1 MRASGLIG
9 SACLVILV
17 CPLLRARAQESAQD
31 YCSQAQRHL
40 AEGKYLQARE
50 AAVQALRLEPHSAE
64 AENLAGTA
72 AFALGDLP
80 AAESHLRRALELQP
94 GLVASHRALA
104 ATYLGEK
111 KVKDARREFLAVL
124 TLEPRDFLSL
134 YSLGRTFLLDDQ
146 PAEALKQFERASQVK
161 PHDATL
167 LAGKLEAHLRLNQQ
181 AEAQAVLADLDV
193 QLNQGDARREHIAAL
208 LVSLGAYPLAAHE
221 FELLHKAQPDSY
233 QVSYNLALAYHRAGR
248 EEDAATELHRLLA
261 TREYAELEDL
271 LGEVELSR
279 GKASEALAAYGRAAE
294 LEPRNEDYRY
304 DYAQALVHQWVL
316 NQALQA
322 FTEATKDFPRCVRMR
337 LGWGASYYLAGK
349 YPEAAQT
356 LLKAAEIAPDRPEVY
371 YLLGRDYDAA
381 GPLQGAIEQEFSR
394 YLSAKPQDAW
404 AEYFYGRILSVSSSN
419 ASPERLRDAEEHLEK
434 AVAINGNLAEAHMEL
449 GDVFER
455 LGQLG
460 TARKEL
466 ERAVQLDPH
475 SSATFYKLAQ
485 LYRKLGEMG
494 KAEQAAQRFQQ
505 LKTRQRADLD
515 REQIQSFLERAKQNK

>member
-1 MRASGLIG
+1 MRVSALIG
-9 SACLVILV
+9 AMCMVMLV
-17 CPLLRARAQESAQD
+17 CPSWRARAQESPQD
-31 YCSQAQRHL
+31 YRTQAQKLL
-40 AEGKYLQARE
+40 AEGNYHQARQAAE
-50 AAVQALRLEPHSAE
+50 AALRLEPHSAE

-94 GLVASHRALA
+94 DLVASHRALA

-111 KVKDARREFLAVL
+111 KVKDARFEFLAVL
-124 TLEPRDFLSL
+124 ATEPHDFICL
-134 YSLGRTFLLDDQ
+134 YSLGRTFLEEQ

-161 PHDATL
+161 PHDPTL
-167 LAGKLEAHLRLNQQ
+167 LAGELEAHLRLNQE
-181 AEAQAVLADLDV
+181 AEAQAVLADLDL
-193 QLNQGDARREHIAAL
+193 QLNEGDARREQIAAL
-208 LVSLGAYPLAAHE
+208 LVSHGAYPLAAHE

-233 QVSYNLALAYHRAGR
+233 QVNYNLALSYHRAGR
-248 EEDAATELHRLLA
+248 EEDAARQLHSLLVNQKN
-261 TREYAELEDL
+261 AELEDL

-279 GKASEALAAYGRAAE
+279 GQASEALAAYRRAVE

-304 DYAQALVHQWVL
+304 DYAQALVHQWEL

-322 FTEATKDFPRCVRMR
+322 FSEATKDFPRSARMR
-337 LGWGASYYLAGK
+337 LGLGATYYLAGK

-356 LLKAAEIAPDRPEVY
+356 LLKAGEIAPDRSEVY

-381 GPLQGAIEQEFSR
+381 GPLQGAIEQEFLG

-419 ASPERLRDAEEHLEK
+419 ASLERLRKAQEHLEK
-434 AVAINGNLAEAHMEL
+434 AVAVNGKLAEAHTEL

-455 LGQLG
+455 LGQLE

-466 ERAVQLDPH
+466 ERAVQLDPQ
-475 SSATFYKLAQ
+475 SSAAFYKLAQ
-485 LYRKLGEMG
+485 VYRRLGEIE
-494 KAEQAAQRFQQ
+494 KAQQATQRFQQ
-505 LKTRQRADLD
+505 LKTQQRADLD